1 MKVYQSSNRS
11 WVLRLSELLQPSSEA
26 YTLLFGPGQ
35 RYCGYW
41 IFGISTTW
49 ILDIW
54 DSWELF
60 FEFALMMK
68 IVIFSNKK
76 ILFWNKNFQL
86 KTTIIKK
93 FHLRCLRLSS
103 SLLFYNL
110 LHNLFPCFLL
120 RDGGWTGLDSKR
132 FTGTT
137 LPVFS
142 PNNIR
147 NGKKKSA
154 GSRKS
159 LELVIVN
166 SRTIS
171 YLLHEM

>member
-1 MKVYQSSNRS
+1 MLVSKCACSAHFDG
-11 WVLRLSELLQPSSEA
+11 EK
-26 YTLLFGPGQ
+26 G
-35 RYCGYW
+35 
-41 IFGISTTW
+41 
-49 ILDIW
+49 
-54 DSWELF
+54 
-60 FEFALMMK
+60 K
-68 IVIFSNKK
+68 IVYVYS
-76 ILFWNKNFQL
+76 KNVI
-86 KTTIIKK
+86 KNTTIIKK

-147 NGKKKSA
+147 NDKKRVQASHISK
-154 GSRKS
+154 KS
-159 LELVIVN
+159 LELV
-166 SRTIS
+166 R
-171 YLLHEM
+171 